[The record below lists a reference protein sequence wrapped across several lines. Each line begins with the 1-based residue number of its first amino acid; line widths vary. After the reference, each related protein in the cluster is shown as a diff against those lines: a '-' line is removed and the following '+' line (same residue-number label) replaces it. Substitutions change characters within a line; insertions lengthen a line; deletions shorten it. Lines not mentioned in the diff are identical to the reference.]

1 MSSPV
6 LEPRVRALIHMRDQ
20 LIAKAPS
27 GDGHREHHEVVGEV
41 RRLVD
46 FAEALHTLRT
56 TRDPT
61 QTDVAHQK
69 RVLTAAVKFAK
80 ETDAALARLNKSWAT
95 GYLNIDARI
104 AAKVNLK
111 PDAYAAEVRDL
122 YRQMSSAEKAKF
134 FTELVDE
141 GRGSELAAIV
151 KAPRAVTGMP
161 EDQRQKYEA
170 AFVARHAPDE
180 VREQEALKETFDT
193 ALVVH
198 REARGL
204 AAAYSDSAKLAEIE
218 RAENA
223 ATAAQLRIDA
233 QVRP

>member
-1 MSSPV
+1 
-6 LEPRVRALIHMRDQ
+6 MRDH
-20 LIAKAPS
+20 LIAKAPT

-61 QTDVAHQK
+61 QTDAAHQK

-80 ETDAALARLNKSWAT
+80 EAETALARMNKSWAT
-95 GYLNIDARI
+95 GHLNIDARI

-122 YRQMSSAEKAKF
+122 YRRMSSAEKAKF

-141 GRGSELAAIV
+141 GRGAELAAIV
-151 KAPRAVTGMP
+151 KAPKAVTGMP
-161 EDQRQKYEA
+161 DDQRQKYEA
-170 AFVARHAPDE
+170 AFVARHAPEE
-180 VREQEALKETFDT
+180 VREQEALKDAFDT

-204 AAAYSDSAKLAEIE
+204 ATAYSDSAKLAEIE

-223 ATAAQLRIDA
+223 ATAAQARIDA
-233 QVRP
+233 QVHP